1 MMRRYRRRYGAS
13 RKGQIQPR
21 MGMRPAGEPAG
32 GQGIRIGTLRGVN
45 GEICKSR
52 REREKALGG
61 GSAVPQRERELGARG
76 EGAEP
81 R

>member
-45 GEICKSR
+45 ERSVRAGGKER
-52 REREKALGG
+52 RLWGRESSAPEGKRARSKGR
-61 GSAVPQRERELGARG
+61 GS
-76 EGAEP
+76 
-81 R
+81 

>member
-45 GEICKSR
+45 ERSVRAGGKER
-52 REREKALGG
+52 RLW
-61 GSAVPQRERELGARG
+61 GAGVQCPRG
-76 EGAEP
+76 KES
-81 R
+81 